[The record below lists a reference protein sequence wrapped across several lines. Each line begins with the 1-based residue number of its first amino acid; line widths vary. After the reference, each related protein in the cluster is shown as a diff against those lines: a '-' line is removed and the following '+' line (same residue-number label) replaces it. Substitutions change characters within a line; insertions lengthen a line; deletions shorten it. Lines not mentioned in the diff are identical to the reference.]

1 MRLFN
6 FYSSANKNHT
16 AWLTL
21 WVRSGFSPVSPVNQF
36 QSTWLSIRFLFNT
49 DYSASQ
55 NTFLY
60 RLKEAVSASLLTPSL
75 PIQIKESWFYTLA
88 VNPKGNQPNIHWKDW
103 CWSWNSNILATWWEE
118 LTHWK
123 KPWCWG
129 NWGEEKGATENEV
142 VGWHHQLNGHTFKQT
157 LGDREGQGNTAC
169 CSSWSHRVGRDWATQ
184 QQQQNI
190 PLILFYLKLTA
201 YLSI

>member
-1 MRLFN
+1 MASLQSHQWT
-6 FYSSANKNHT
+6 SSSQRGC
-16 AWLTL
+16 LY
-21 WVRSGFSPVSPVNQF
+21 VS
-36 QSTWLSIRFLFNT
+36 SSIT

-75 PIQIKESWFYTLA
+75 PIQIKKSWFYTLA

>member
-6 FYSSANKNHT
+6 FYSSAYKNHT

-169 CSSWSHRVGRDWATQ
+169 CSSWSHRVGH
-184 QQQQNI
+184 N
-190 PLILFYLKLTA
+190 
-201 YLSI
+201 